1 MPSGRVHAK
10 CTAVLAIPAFFTT
23 LGATGSW
30 ISGLACGLGCLSG
43 IALTPDLDQEG
54 LSSSEYWLIKWTMG
68 LGFLWTMLW
77 YPYARLC
84 KHRSVLSHFPV
95 LSTLFRLLYL
105 SIFPAIAFA
114 FGWMPP
120 AQDWLAYKAPMLWAI
135 GGLIISDVAH
145 WALDTRF
152 GDWPSRRRRR

>member
-10 CTAVLAIPAFFTT
+10 CTAVLAIPACFMT

-30 ISGLACGLGCLSG
+30 LSGAACGLGCLSG

-54 LSSSEYWLIKWTMG
+54 LSNSEYWLIKWTMG

-84 KHRSVLSHFPV
+84 KHRSIISHFPI
-95 LSTLFRLLYL
+95 LSTAFRLAYL
-105 SIFPAIAFA
+105 AIFPAIAIA
-114 FGWMPP
+114 LGWTPP
-120 AQDWLAYKAPMLWAI
+120 ERDWPAYQELALWAV
-135 GGLIISDVAH
+135 GGLVVSDIAH
-145 WALDTRF
+145 WALDTKF
-152 GDWPSRRRRR
+152 GDSPSRRRRR

>member
-10 CTAVLAIPAFFTT
+10 CSAVLAIPACFMT

-54 LSSSEYWLIKWTMG
+54 LSNSEYWLIKWTMG

-84 KHRSVLSHFPV
+84 KHRSLLSHFPV
-95 LSTLFRLLYL
+95 LSTAGRLLYL
-105 SIFPAIAFA
+105 AIFPAVAIA
-114 FGWMPP
+114 FGWTPP
-120 AQDWLAYKAPMLWAI
+120 SPDWLVYQSPALWAI
-135 GGLIISDVAH
+135 GGLVVSDVAH

-152 GDWPSRRRRR
+152 GDSSRRRR